1 MTKRQLILENIRVEV
16 ATVGRVTS
24 RAIDFYCTH
33 RISREAFQ
41 VAIDRGMQQFREK
54 ASRQFAGAGLCDNN
68 GRSAE
73 EE

>member
-16 ATVGRVTS
+16 ATAGRVTS

-41 VAIDRGMQQFREK
+41 VAIDRGMQQFKTKKEH
-54 ASRQFAGAGLCDNN
+54 DNAEL
-68 GRSAE
+68 GRNQARLGTS
-73 EE
+73 